1 MTFNEYLTNKYIEE
15 EQIIDD
21 IIPDEFDEW
30 LFDLEP
36 FDIIELAE
44 EWHSIELKKQIEIDE
59 FDKGF
64 AVHDAQSKLN

>member
-36 FDIIELAE
+36 FDTIELAE
-44 EWHSIELKKQIEIDE
+44 EWHSIELKKQIEIEE
-59 FDKGF
+59 FAKVGKNN
-64 AVHDAQSKLN
+64 KLNK

>member
-21 IIPDEFDEW
+21 IIPDEFD
-30 LFDLEP
+30 
-36 FDIIELAE
+36 
-44 EWHSIELKKQIEIDE
+44 
-59 FDKGF
+59 KGF